1 MRDKLMARDAVEVV
15 FKNRTSAIDDLI
27 AAVGHHLELSKPRVL
42 VLDHD
47 EDSLKRI
54 CDIVGDGVF
63 RALRGT
69 QRRGRVIVLDDLRD
83 TELC

>member
-1 MRDKLMARDAVEVV
+1 MRDKLMARDAVDEVV

-54 CDIVGDGVF
+54 CDIVGG
-63 RALRGT
+63 
-69 QRRGRVIVLDDLRD
+69 RRLS
-83 TELC
+83 